1 MASSRHAG
9 PAGPCLFGRC
19 ASARHQGERT
29 STSRQTCCPLRFPR
43 CAGSSGVSSGQGRP
57 TPVASSLG
65 RTGDDDTSS
74 APDDPTG
81 PAEPELI
88 NPGCS
93 TSTTAG
99 VCGLSFLQRRCEAMS
114 SRSEAEDWAE
124 ELEAVAGRIAPRFG
138 RAEPRRRAL
147 AYLQGLLA
155 PLERKNGWHLA
166 EAAGDH
172 TPNGMQEFLARVH
185 WDADALRDDLRAYV
199 VEHRG
204 DDDAVL
210 VLDETGF
217 LKKGTKSAGVHR
229 QYSGTAGR
237 VENCQ
242 IGVFL
247 GYASRHGRALI
258 DRALYLPQTWTQDRP
273 RCRDAGIPDE
283 VAFATK
289 PQIARAMLERAV
301 LAHVPCAWV
310 AGDSVYG
317 ADPALRRSIEAA
329 GKGYVLTVTSA
340 QHLGLRPVG
349 DWAKEVSKGGWMRLS
364 AGDGAKGPRLYDW
377 ACVPFRG
384 AREGW
389 QKALLIRRSLEK
401 PDELTFYLTLAPEG
415 TDLATLVQVAGT
427 RWTIEACFE
436 AAKGEVGLDEYEVRS
451 WTGWHRRVTLA
462 MLAHAYL
469 AVVRQHAIRGRGPR
483 PRGRLA
489 APYGSRGAPAHL
501 APRLGKPAR
510 SCPRSCL
517 VGLATTT
524 PAARKTITL
533 DAQNQNPS
541 PPAVVLGCH
550 HPRLQRRQSRP

>member
-1 MASSRHAG
+1 MRPITAHTTRTAPIKADEPSQTWRIPERAPSQPLMGSASEPRSRRY
-9 PAGPCLFGRC
+9 LVGRQNQN
-19 ASARHQGERT
+19 SRT
-29 STSRQTCCPLRFPR
+29 STPPPCC
-43 CAGSSGVSSGQGRP
+43 RP
-57 TPVASSLG
+57 PPPKPPEPTLQ
-65 RTGDDDTSS
+65 TSS
-74 APDDPTG
+74 RRPRSRSSPQG
-81 PAEPELI
+81 QIPLPVNFSSIIHREI
-88 NPGCS
+88 
-93 TSTTAG
+93 STTAG
-99 VCGLSFLQRRCEAMS
+99 VYALFCLRRRCGVMSSRCEAEVWS
-114 SRSEAEDWAE
+114 Q
-124 ELEAVAGRIAPRFG
+124 ELEAVAGRLAPRFG

-166 EAAGDH
+166 EAAGDCSPH
-172 TPNGMQEFLARVH
+172 GMQEFLARVH

-199 VEHRG
+199 VEHLG

-289 PQIARAMLERAV
+289 PKIARAMLERAV
-301 LAHVPCAWV
+301 LAHVPYAWV

-317 ADPALRRSIEAA
+317 ADSDLRRAIEAA

-349 DWAKEVSKGGWMRLS
+349 DWAKEVPKGGWARLS

-415 TDLATLVQVAGT
+415 TELTTLVQVAGT

-451 WTGWHRRVTLA
+451 WTGWHRHVTLA
-462 MLAHAYL
+462 
-469 AVVRQHAIRGRGPR
+469 
-483 PRGRLA
+483 
-489 APYGSRGAPAHL
+489 
-501 APRLGKPAR
+501 
-510 SCPRSCL
+510 
-517 VGLATTT
+517 
-524 PAARKTITL
+524 
-533 DAQNQNPS
+533 
-541 PPAVVLGCH
+541 
-550 HPRLQRRQSRP
+550 